1 MSDKTEDNKP
11 DKEDDALCASR
22 DFDKSK
28 SSNVIKYEFN
38 NNLNTLLEDINKLLK
53 DNNVED
59 KQRIKLSKDIIKVY
73 YKVNK
78 YKDIK
83 NIIKEYIK
91 EDNNINEEEIKEKR
105 KEYNKKWRE
114 EHKDKIKEYNKK
126 NQDKDKIKEYQ
137 KNYYDKHPDKLE
149 EIKEKR
155 RLNSKE
161 YYNKNKINIL
171 KKMKVNYNNKKI
183 NNNKENNKELNNLI

>member
-1 MSDKTEDNKP
+1 MADNKTEENTPK
-11 DKEDDALCASR
+11 
-22 DFDKSK
+22 
-28 SSNVIKYEFN
+28 IKYEYN
-38 NNLNTLLEDINKLLK
+38 KELNTLLEDFNKLLK

-83 NIIKEYIK
+83 DIIKEYIK
-91 EDNNINEEEIKEKR
+91 EEKKDNNTNNNNEKRKEKR

-114 EHKDKIKEYNKK
+114 EHKYKIKEYNKK
-126 NQDKDKIKEYQ
+126 YQDKDKIKEYQ
-137 KNYYDKHPDKLE
+137 KKYYDKHPDKLE

-155 RLNSKE
+155 RLNSIE
-161 YYNKNKINIL
+161 YYNKNKNNIL
-171 KKMKVNYNNKKI
+171 QKMKVNYNNKKI
-183 NNNKENNKELNNLI
+183 NNQNNNNNNNNE